1 MALYPYPN
9 TVTSQ
14 SGNLP
19 FVILII
25 TLLTIHKYPFFLLQA
40 CYQNVSLMHCC
51 PSAGASSFVKR
62 IDRTRVTVISDA
74 STCAMYIVHTCF
86 VRIVQVVVIGAAYFI
101 CFAGYTIPPFPK
113 LR

>member
-1 MALYPYPN
+1 MANGPIPLSKYSYITVRQSAFRYPN
-9 TVTSQ
+9 YYIVDNSQ
-14 SGNLP
+14 VP
-19 FVILII
+19 
-25 TLLTIHKYPFFLLQA
+25 HFLLQA

-86 VRIVQVVVIGAAYFI
+86 VPTGQVVVIGAA
-101 CFAGYTIPPFPK
+101 
-113 LR
+113 